1 MYVCMLSIKYFTKY
15 VCNYIIILCFRIV
28 AAVSLLRQRVN
39 DLRALVD
46 PLSIY
51 NVWVNPPPALSR
63 ASTNINRL
71 VNEIDDLIQY
81 EVMYVAIN
89 RSLYRNFQ

>member
-1 MYVCMLSIKYFTKY
+1 MLSIKYFTKY

-46 PLSIY
+46 PLSVD
-51 NVWVNPPPALSR
+51 NVWVNPPPTLGR

-89 RSLYRNFQ
+89 RSLYHNFQ